1 MRNRNSP
8 MHHMHAN
15 VLGAINFKIIFGK
28 EIEPVYMV
36 LCAAGRRR
44 MLKEEDH
51 DQAEKEV
58 EKEEIEENEERGRR
72 NNEEKVIEKLTDN
85 VLISNSRSYQA
96 DHMTVEHTK

>member
-1 MRNRNSP
+1 
-8 MHHMHAN
+8 
-15 VLGAINFKIIFGK
+15 
-28 EIEPVYMV
+28 
-36 LCAAGRRR
+36 

>member
-1 MRNRNSP
+1 
-8 MHHMHAN
+8 
-15 VLGAINFKIIFGK
+15 
-28 EIEPVYMV
+28 
-36 LCAAGRRR
+36 

-85 VLISNSRSYQA
+85 VLISNNRSYQA